1 MAGWI
6 VRALLR
12 VINICVHSKSG
23 SSSPEKD
30 LCGRKGHHW
39 VYPQPSFPSK
49 GKGESPDLLKF
60 LDCSGTVGQEKSLLP
75 IKVLFTALGKNV
87 SLLEID
93 LKAYQEILKRKSCK
107 ELTTVTSFIMSY
119 IVLLQFNN
127 SWRYYAGLRHKFPVV
142 VSCSVLWSGSW
153 SQTFYKQLL

>member
-1 MAGWI
+1 MCTLSLGHLAQRRICAVDKATIKCIPSHPFPQRWREGVLIYWNSWI
-6 VRALLR
+6 AQAQWGRRGVF
-12 VINICVHSKSG
+12 
-23 SSSPEKD
+23 SP
-30 LCGRKGHHW
+30 LTF
-39 VYPQPSFPSK
+39 Y
-49 GKGESPDLLKF
+49 
-60 LDCSGTVGQEKSLLP
+60 LLP
-75 IKVLFTALGKNV
+75 WEKNV

-93 LKAYQEILKRKSCK
+93 LKVYQEILKRKSCK

-142 VSCSVLWSGSW
+142 VSCSVLRSGSW